1 MKKGSLALT
10 LAFAI
15 GITSFQGCIGN
26 FVVTRKIL
34 NWNQSLSNKW
44 VNELVFLIMVI
55 IPVYGVAILVDGIVL
70 NSIEFW
76 TGSNPL
82 AMKLGEVETKYVTKG
97 DVSYKIEVSLN
108 KYHFVQLEGPNM
120 GDSADLI
127 YNPDT
132 KTWNLGNG
140 KEIKRMVQFL
150 ENKDMKIFKK
160 DGSTVTVSTE
170 SSPESIAEA
179 LGAKM

>member
-1 MKKGSLALT
+1 
-10 LAFAI
+10 
-15 GITSFQGCIGN
+15 
-26 FVVTRKIL
+26 
-34 NWNQSLSNKW
+34 
-44 VNELVFLIMVI
+44 
-55 IPVYGVAILVDGIVL
+55 
-70 NSIEFW
+70 
-76 TGSNPL
+76 
-82 AMKLGEVETKYVTKG
+82 VTKG